1 VCHANIFLEI
11 RWLIHAILPWD
22 GLEGKKN
29 GQDLAMEVLP
39 SREKRD
45 ADQHIIFAGYLGG
58 CIGPAN

>member
-1 VCHANIFLEI
+1 MQYCHGMD
-11 RWLIHAILPWD
+11 WK
-22 GLEGKKN
+22 GKKN